1 MTRINTPLHEA
12 RRQAAK
18 QLGLK
23 PTDPRVV
30 QLSMLLA
37 ARDQLQKQLAAGKVV
52 DVAALLKLDE
62 ALKAYMPA
70 VESSVSVQLV
80 PMTICARCRS
90 EIERE
95 PDPPPPDPPRL
106 LPPPSGNGAD
116 NVDS

>member
-1 MTRINTPLHEA
+1 MARINTPLHEA

-62 ALKAYMPA
+62 ALKVYMLA

-80 PMTICARCRS
+80 PTTICARCQS

-95 PDPPPPDPPRL
+95 PNPPPPLRL
-106 LPPPSGNGAD
+106 LPPPSAVSEGVD
-116 NVDS
+116 NA